1 MSLVVVGSV
10 ALDSV
15 ETPAGKVEDALGG
28 SALYF
33 AAAASFFGPVRVV
46 AVVGDDFDLRQ
57 IEFLKERGVD
67 FEGLEVRPGK
77 TFRWGGVYHE
87 NLNERTTLYTHLNVF
102 EDFSPRIPASYASSP
117 FVFLANIHPTLQS
130 QVLDQMERPRFVAMD
145 TMNFWI
151 EGTPQELRETL
162 RRVDMLIINDEEA
175 RELSGEWSM
184 PRAAEKIRELGPS
197 TIVIKKGE
205 HGALLF
211 SGDSVFSAP
220 AYPVRTVVDPTGAG
234 DTFAGGL
241 IGYLAKAGS
250 ADFENL
256 KTAIMVGTALASF
269 CVEDFS
275 FRRMRGL
282 TMDEVRFRLRK
293 LHEMTRFDLRSV

>member
-102 EDFSPRIPASYASSP
+102 EDFSPRIPVSYASSP

-151 EGTPQELRETL
+151 EGTPRELHETL

-175 RELSGEWSM
+175 RQLSGEWSI

-211 SGDSVFSAP
+211 SGDSMFSAP

-241 IGYLAKAGS
+241 MGYLAKAGS

-282 TMDEVRFRLRK
+282 MMDEVRSRLRK